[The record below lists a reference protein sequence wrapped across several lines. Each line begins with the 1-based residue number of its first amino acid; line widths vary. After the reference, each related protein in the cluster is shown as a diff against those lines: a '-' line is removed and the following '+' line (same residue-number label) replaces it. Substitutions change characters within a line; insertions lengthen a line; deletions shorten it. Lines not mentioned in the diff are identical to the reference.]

1 MAGHAEELGG
11 RVSSAKEELTA
22 TTAPMPVAVPAGMTR
37 AEFKEWKEMQ
47 TRKAKER
54 LQDLEERLQRLQTLE
69 GKMKRLTTSS
79 NDAID
84 AVPDHWT
91 LPGTADYSYEDTAF
105 QHNSHTRS
113 FSVSFFNVF
122 SV

>member
-1 MAGHAEELGG
+1 M
-11 RVSSAKEELTA
+11 VSSAKEELTA
-22 TTAPMPVAVPAGMTR
+22 INVPMPVVVPAGMTR

-54 LQDLEERLQRLQTLE
+54 LQDLEERLQRLQILE
-69 GKMKRLTTSS
+69 GKMKRLKTSS
-79 NDAID
+79 DEAID

-105 QHNSHTRS
+105 QHDSYTRS
-113 FSVSFFNVF
+113 FLLSF
-122 SV
+122 